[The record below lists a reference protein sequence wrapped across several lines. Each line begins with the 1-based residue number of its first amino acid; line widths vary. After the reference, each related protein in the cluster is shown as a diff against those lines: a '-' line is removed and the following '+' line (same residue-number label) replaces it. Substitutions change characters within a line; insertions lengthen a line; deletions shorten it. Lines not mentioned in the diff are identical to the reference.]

1 MPQLRVKIKEVPMS
15 LKKELLEL
23 ETTANQISR
32 MVNAV
37 ELMAMGLDMRDDPYA
52 NGFFAVCGYLV
63 QTGQTLRQQVENC
76 LHAL

>member
-1 MPQLRVKIKEVPMS
+1 MS

-52 NGFFAVCGYLV
+52 DGFFAVCGYLV
-63 QTGQTLRQQVENC
+63 QTGQPLRPQVENC

>member
-1 MPQLRVKIKEVPMS
+1 MS

-52 NGFFAVCGYLV
+52 DGISPSAAIWSRPAKPCGSRWKTACTPCNSSPL
-63 QTGQTLRQQVENC
+63 
-76 LHAL
+76 A

>member
-1 MPQLRVKIKEVPMS
+1 
-15 LKKELLEL
+15 
-23 ETTANQISR
+23 

-52 NGFFAVCGYLV
+52 DGFFAVCGYLV

>member
-1 MPQLRVKIKEVPMS
+1 MS

-52 NGFFAVCGYLV
+52 DGFVAVCGYLV